1 MKKLAQH
8 LLDAAQLESELSGGS
23 VSEEYRRMM
32 EKTAAGVFSIVVMG
46 EIKKGKS
53 SFINALLEHRNLVP
67 VASDIATSTVFKISY
82 GERISYRVHFLK
94 ESGKEP
100 LEIPAESLSTYGTE
114 SGNPGNDKQVDYIK
128 VTCPSPV
135 LQAGVV
141 VVDTPGLGGLYKG
154 HKKITWQYVPRAQAV
169 FFATDSAEAPI
180 GSMEIDNLKE
190 VLKITRNIR
199 FIQTKTSAVDRET
212 REALRDNN
220 LRILRNELGLE
231 NPPYFLIDSVRK
243 LEADETENDK
253 KLQRSGFPELLEYL
267 NGTLLPNRHTIL
279 ARRAIQY
286 AWPTLT
292 HVRETLSTRQNTL
305 NADSREKQEE
315 LKKGIEKLQ
324 AEDKEWQKKEY
335 PQLTS
340 RIERGLQLIRSDAM
354 DYCSKCRPAG
364 EVQVEMEQMIDNAT
378 DMEALK
384 NAIADIQA
392 KLPSYTSAVIQ
403 GASNLL
409 RERVTSMLRELAIQA
424 PGSDRT
430 DITLREEGNTGN
442 NLSVNTSALNRVL
455 TLPEATFFETARNS
469 AMGYSI
475 MSGLGANLGF
485 IIGSAIPII
494 GSIAGAGIG
503 MLIAGVWGGREN
515 YKIQEGHQ
523 LRAAKSQA
531 VGALGQAISSSYA
544 EINSAINKIIIEMNS
559 AVKDLLRKAVDE
571 REKDL
576 ERQMQDIRN
585 RGKMNSEEQS
595 KQRQELAAYQ
605 TRLAAITKG
614 IAPWMS
620 KPSNS

>member
-53 SFINALLEHRNLVP
+53 SFINALLGHRNLVP
-67 VASDIATSTVFKISY
+67 VASDIATSTVFKIRY
-82 GERISYRVHFLK
+82 GEHVGYRVHFLK

-100 LEIPAESLSTYGTE
+100 LEIPAESLSAYGTE
-114 SGNPGNDKQVDYIK
+114 SGNPGNDKQVDYIE
-128 VTCPSPV
+128 VSCPSPV

-141 VVDTPGLGGLYKG
+141 LVDTPGLGGLYKG

-169 FFATDSAEAPI
+169 FFAADSAEAPI

-190 VLKITRNIR
+190 VSQITKNIC

-243 LEADETENDK
+243 LEADETGNDK

-292 HVRETLSTRQNTL
+292 RVRETLSTRLNTL
-305 NADSREKQEE
+305 NADSKEKQEE

-340 RIERGLQLIRSDAM
+340 RIERGLQLIRSEAM

-364 EVQVEMEQMIDNAT
+364 EVQTELEQMIDNAK
-378 DMEALK
+378 DMGALK

-409 RERVTSMLRELAIQA
+409 KERVSSMLGELSIQA
-424 PGSDRT
+424 PGSDQT
-430 DITLREEGNTGN
+430 EITLWEEGNTGN
-442 NLSVNTSALNRVL
+442 NLSVNTSAINRVL
-455 TLPEATFFETARNS
+455 TLPESTFFENARTTVYGS
-469 AMGYSI
+469 MA
-475 MSGLGANLGF
+475 GATIASVAGG
-485 IIGSAIPII
+485 IIGSVIPIVGTVI
-494 GSIAGAGIG
+494 GSGIGMMIAGA
-503 MLIAGVWGGREN
+503 WGGYAAGRV
-515 YKIQEGHQ
+515 QAGHQ

-559 AVKDLLRKAVDE
+559 TVKDLLRKAVEE

-614 IAPWMS
+614 IAPWMP
-620 KPSNS
+620 KPSNP